1 MRRFLN
7 GHDWLILGLLLTIV
21 FIGCAKEKPIPQVN
35 DEAARLE
42 EERLRREEEER
53 LQRQREEE
61 ERKRKEE
68 EEARARE
75 EFEAQMSVMIHFD
88 FDKSDLKQEA
98 REILSQK
105 ASLLGQRPSVKI
117 RIEGHCDKWG
127 TEEYNL
133 ALGERR
139 ASAAKGYL
147 VNAGVEEDRILTIS
161 YGKERPL
168 DPGDNREAWAKNRRG
183 EFHIVSW

>member
-1 MRRFLN
+1 MKRFLT
-7 GHDWLILGLLLTIV
+7 GHNWLILGLLLTIV
-21 FIGCAKEKPIPQVN
+21 FIGCAKEKPIPEI
-35 DEAARLE
+35 DEEAARLE

-53 LQRQREEE
+53 LRRQREEE
-61 ERKRKEE
+61 ERSRREA

-75 EFEAQMSVMIHFD
+75 EFEAQMSIMIHFD
-88 FDKSDLKQEA
+88 FDKSDLTPEA

-105 ASLLGQRPSVKI
+105 ASLLRQRPDVKI

-139 ASAAKGYL
+139 SSSAKGYL
-147 VNAGVEEDRILTIS
+147 INAGIEEDRILTIS
-161 YGKERPL
+161 YGKEKPI
-168 DPGDNREAWAKNRRG
+168 DPGDNREAWAKNRRA
-183 EFHIVSW
+183 EFPIVSW